1 LRPARILVVDD
12 EPGMLRA
19 VFRVLSPRHHVVTAA
34 TPSEALALLAS
45 AEPDLAILDVRMPE
59 MDGFELTA
67 RLKAERPNLDVILM
81 TGSLSELDAKLVRAI
96 RENAFYFIQKPFDRE
111 VLTTLVDRCI
121 ELRRLSEANR
131 RHTLRLESELS
142 QARAFQKSLLPPREG
157 RVEGLSISYR
167 YDPCYELGGDFVDYV
182 AAAADRAALLVA
194 DVSGHGV
201 SAAMLTGLVKSA
213 FRSSRDDGFDPV
225 ATVSRLWSSL
235 GSFGDERFV
244 TLVCA
249 VLDLRQGTLDYV
261 NAGHPAPF
269 VWCGAGPLTRLAP
282 TGPLVTAALPALA
295 WRKESIAFGPGASL
309 LFYTDGV
316 TEASGDD
323 GDFGFARLED
333 AIGGHPEGGPP
344 LLAAIVAALRRH
356 AGGRPQGDDWTL
368 LTAGTRKTP

>member
-19 VFRVLSPRHHVVTAA
+19 VFRVLTPRYQVTTAA
-34 TPSEALALLAS
+34 TPAEALALLS
-45 AEPDLAILDVRMPE
+45 STEPDLAILDVRMPE

-142 QARAFQKSLLPPREG
+142 QARAFQKNLLPPPEG
-157 RVEGLSISYR
+157 QVEGLSVTYR

-182 AAAADRAALLVA
+182 AAEAGRAALLVA

-213 FRSSRDDGFDPV
+213 FRSSRDDGFDPL

-235 GSFGDERFV
+235 ASFGDERFV

-249 VLDLRQGTLDYV
+249 LIDLRQGTLDYV
-261 NAGHPAPF
+261 NAGHPAPV

-282 TGPLVTAALPALA
+282 TGPLVTAALPALM
-295 WRKESIAFGPGASL
+295 WRKESIAFGPGSSL

-323 GDFGFARLED
+323 GDFGFARLEN

-344 LLAAIVAALRRH
+344 LLEAIVAALRRH

-368 LTAGTRKTP
+368 LTAGSP

>member
-1 LRPARILVVDD
+1 MRPARILVVDD

-157 RVEGLSISYR
+157 RVEGLSVSYR
-167 YDPCYELGGDFVDYV
+167 YDPCYELG
-182 AAAADRAALLVA
+182 
-194 DVSGHGV
+194 
-201 SAAMLTGLVKSA
+201 
-213 FRSSRDDGFDPV
+213 
-225 ATVSRLWSSL
+225 
-235 GSFGDERFV
+235 
-244 TLVCA
+244 
-249 VLDLRQGTLDYV
+249 
-261 NAGHPAPF
+261 
-269 VWCGAGPLTRLAP
+269 
-282 TGPLVTAALPALA
+282 
-295 WRKESIAFGPGASL
+295 
-309 LFYTDGV
+309 
-316 TEASGDD
+316 